1 MSAKIL
7 YSQIGYD
14 IGASK
19 KAFVTGDIK
28 DGSFAV
34 TNAVTKQKVLEDKLT
49 FWGEKWNENWFI
61 ADFSAVDCAGEYE
74 IEVFAEGES
83 LGKTQTLVHI
93 GNQLLWNKTIY
104 PCSLYQLDV
113 RAANSYPEGGWRDC
127 GSELQE
133 ISSHIIMLEAVCDLY
148 ADKRFPECDK
158 ARLLSHIR
166 RAANYIA
173 LCQTEN
179 GGFMHEI
186 HHNNSVDFENSA
198 NAVAVLAR
206 VSRVLG
212 DDRYL
217 EIAQKGYEFVNSYK
231 PHIEKL
237 EGNELEITHGADSL
251 TYPITEFRTRELL
264 AHLSTVIS
272 LYKSGVAELEDKA
285 VSLTDEILS
294 RRVSKENAEC
304 GLWGHLYTYPH
315 SKITEKANYHCGAW
329 DLPYKNY
336 NHGAHKPY
344 WIMPIIE
351 MTELFGDNPNVS
363 EWKDAVRDFAYGFF
377 KPACQNSPF
386 GILPAGVYGKDGL
399 LYFSGWYHGH
409 AKIYGYAAVLA
420 TKFYELWQDVDFLD
434 IATANLQ
441 WVSGLNVAGKSL
453 IVGVGD
459 SFVRDWNSLCGTI
472 VNGFDA
478 SPQFRLAPVSRETDL
493 PKYLDDEGGIHHC
506 AGFVAGL
513 CAVNNVR

>member
-1 MSAKIL
+1 MSVKIL

-28 DGSFAV
+28 GGSFTV
-34 TNAVTKQKVLEDKLT
+34 TNAVTKQNVLEDKLT
-49 FWGEKWNENWFI
+49 LWGEKWNENWYT
-61 ADFSAVDCAGEYE
+61 ADFSAVDCVGEYE
-74 IEVFAEGES
+74 IEVFADGVS
-83 LGKTQTLVHI
+83 RDKTQTLVHI

-133 ISSHIIMLEAVCDLY
+133 VSSHIIMLEAVCDLY
-148 ADKRFPECDK
+148 A
-158 ARLLSHIR
+158 
-166 RAANYIA
+166 A

-186 HHNNSVDFENSA
+186 HHNRSVDFENGA

-217 EIAQKGYEFVNSYK
+217 AIAQKGYEFVKSYEPHVEK
-231 PHIEKL
+231 P

-264 AHLSTVIS
+264 AHLSAVIS
-272 LYKSGVAELEDKA
+272 LYKSGVAELKEKA
-285 VSLTDEILS
+285 VLLTDEILA
-294 RRVSKENAEC
+294 RRVSKENAES
-304 GLWGHLYTYPH
+304 GLWGHFYTYPH

-344 WIMPIIE
+344 WVMPIIE
-351 MTELFGDNPNVS
+351 MTELFGDNPNAS
-363 EWKDAVRDFAYGFF
+363 EWKDAVRDFAYSFF

-386 GILPAGVYGKDGL
+386 GILPAGVYGDDGL

-409 AKIYGYAAVLA
+409 AKIYGYAAALA
-420 TKFYELWQDVDFLD
+420 AKFYELWQDAEFLD
-434 IATANLQ
+434 IANANLQ
-441 WVSGLNVAGKSL
+441 WISGLNVARKSL

-478 SPQFRLAPVSRETDL
+478 SPQFKLAPVSRETDL

-513 CAVNNVR
+513 CAINKVK

>member
-1 MSAKIL
+1 MSVNIL

-14 IGASK
+14 IGAIK
-19 KAFVTGDIK
+19 KSFVTGEIK
-28 DGSFAV
+28 NGSFAV
-34 TNAVTKQKVLEDKLT
+34 TNAVTKQKVLEEKLT
-49 FWGEKWNENWFI
+49 LWGEKWNENWFI

-166 RAANYIA
+166 RAADYIA

-315 SKITEKANYHCGAW
+315 SKITKHNEKTA
-329 DLPYKNY
+329 PTKN
-336 NHGAHKPY
+336 
-344 WIMPIIE
+344 ML
-351 MTELFGDNPNVS
+351 T
-363 EWKDAVRDFAYGFF
+363 
-377 KPACQNSPF
+377 
-386 GILPAGVYGKDGL
+386 IL
-399 LYFSGWYHGH
+399 
-409 AKIYGYAAVLA
+409 
-420 TKFYELWQDVDFLD
+420 
-434 IATANLQ
+434 
-441 WVSGLNVAGKSL
+441 
-453 IVGVGD
+453 
-459 SFVRDWNSLCGTI
+459 
-472 VNGFDA
+472 
-478 SPQFRLAPVSRETDL
+478 
-493 PKYLDDEGGIHHC
+493 
-506 AGFVAGL
+506 
-513 CAVNNVR
+513 